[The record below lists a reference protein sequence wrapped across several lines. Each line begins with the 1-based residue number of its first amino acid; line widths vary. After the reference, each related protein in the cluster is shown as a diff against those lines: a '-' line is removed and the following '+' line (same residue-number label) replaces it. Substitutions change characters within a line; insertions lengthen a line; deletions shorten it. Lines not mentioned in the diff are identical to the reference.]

1 MLFHVH
7 NPLPQGTV
15 VLWVI
20 CDVRYSK
27 PISVARQVLDH
38 PTLSMV
44 VGNGAT
50 EFAANWGFALEENNT
65 LLSDKTMKAYKV
77 CVHS

>member
-15 VLWVI
+15 VL

-50 EFAANWGFALEENNT
+50 EFAAKCGFALEENST